1 MILIL
6 KLNVLKTTW
15 QTKVL
20 QIYLNI
26 MLWKIFNPSQ
36 VMIAF
41 TCDYYLFVSNRVSRI
56 GDNQKIT
63 VAEWLDLRIF
73 HQWKLNFSFIHSF
86 SDPQITLVTCES
98 KTMFSHDSVILYFV
112 FNNGDKVHIIEVVV
126 VSLHQKK
133 PDL

>member
-6 KLNVLKTTW
+6 KHNVLKTTW

-41 TCDYYLFVSNRVSRI
+41 TCDYYLFVCNRVSRI
-56 GDNQKIT
+56 GDNKKIII
-63 VAEWLDLRIF
+63 AEWQDLRIF

-86 SDPQITLVTCES
+86 SYPPITLVICES
-98 KTMFSHDSVILYFV
+98 KRIFSHDSFILYFV
-112 FNNGDKVHIIEVVV
+112 FNNGDKIHIIEVVV
-126 VSLHQKK
+126 VSLYQKK
-133 PDL
+133 LDL